1 MTKALSALIARVCAP
16 PATLVDRA
24 VARLITE
31 PLVLACQSAPPPPDN
46 GPKRLA
52 RAIFAQALTD
62 LRAEPPR
69 TTEGFLAKQ
78 AADAHEDALR
88 WFASD
93 EMHPFSFAF
102 VCQVFGWEPAFV
114 RRGIARLTRTV
125 RHPPAGRGNGRIMAD
140 RRDDEEAA

>member
-16 PATLVDRA
+16 PAGMIDRA
-24 VARLITE
+24 IAKIITE
-31 PLVLACQSAPPPPDN
+31 PLVLACQSTPPPPDS

-52 RAIFAQALTD
+52 RAVLAQALTD

-69 TTEGFLAKQ
+69 VKEGFLAKQ

-93 EMHPFSFAF
+93 EDYPFSFVS
-102 VCQVFGWEPAFV
+102 VCTMFGWEPNYI
-114 RRGIARLTRTV
+114 RGGIARIARRV
-125 RHPPAGRGNGRIMAD
+125 RHPNAGAGTGRIMPD
-140 RRDDEEAA
+140 PGRDEEAA